1 MFNTLRY
8 AKMLEEVGFS
18 RDQSET
24 SVKILVE
31 IMEDKLASK
40 QDLQDLR
47 IATQKDFQDF
57 KVATQLNM
65 QEHRVATQQDL
76 KVLEYA
82 IVQLESKLTI
92 KMGAMLAGAIVILTA
107 LQKLI

>member
-1 MFNTLRY
+1 
-8 AKMLEEVGFS
+8 
-18 RDQSET
+18 
-24 SVKILVE
+24 
-31 IMEDKLASK
+31 MEDKLASK